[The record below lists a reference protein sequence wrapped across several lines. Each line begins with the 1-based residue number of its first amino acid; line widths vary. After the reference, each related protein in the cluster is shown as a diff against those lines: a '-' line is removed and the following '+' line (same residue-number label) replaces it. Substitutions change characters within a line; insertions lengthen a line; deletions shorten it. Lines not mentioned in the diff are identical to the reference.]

1 VPFNPATRFIEAI
14 RRYASEYSKASSILL
29 TALALC
35 SAIAPARAEPFI
47 GQFELK
53 TLEAAPGSYEFQ
65 SQNAWSWDQPS
76 RRIERDDPDG
86 LEMDENAVARQR
98 HAFELEIGL
107 TSFLKMRVGV
117 EFEKERFDEVDT
129 IAEANDFDRLQ
140 FSEIGAEL
148 VAILMPRDGDGAS
161 LGFVA
166 EVEGPWD
173 QEESNSLSLG
183 PIIEYQSGQWFA
195 AVVPMIVHS
204 FRGETEQG
212 SEVDNKWDFAYA
224 AQLMHILSESWSVA
238 LEGYGTVER
247 LGDSGRPSEAAQ
259 TFGDFDQHRA
269 GAVFY
274 YSHEFGSDRESRV
287 RAGAASLPSAGDE
300 EEGTSLTV
308 GLGVLEGLNEN
319 TPDHTLKLSIEVDF

>member
-1 VPFNPATRFIEAI
+1 VPFNLATKLIEPTP
-14 RRYASEYSKASSILL
+14 RCASERSKAFPIL
-29 TALALC
+29 ALALC
-35 SAIAPARAEPFI
+35 SGITPASAEPFI

-76 RRIERDDPDG
+76 RRIERDDLGG

-107 TSFLKMRVGV
+107 TSVLKMRIGV

-129 IAEANDFDRLQ
+129 IAAANDFDTLQ

-148 VAILMPRDGDGAS
+148 VATLMPRDGDGAG

-173 QEESNSLSLG
+173 QKESNSLSLG

-195 AVVPMIVHS
+195 ALVPMVVHS

-224 AQLMHILSESWSVA
+224 AQLMHTLSQSWSVA
-238 LEGYGTVER
+238 LEGYGTIER
-247 LGDSGRPSEAAQ
+247 LGNSGRPSEAAQ

-274 YSHEFGSDRESRV
+274 YSHEFASDRESRV
-287 RAGAASLPSAGDE
+287 RAGAASLSSAGDE
-300 EEGTSLTV
+300 EEGRSLTI
-308 GLGVLEGLNEN
+308 GLGMLEGLNEN